1 MSEAGEMFDEPRPGC
16 TGDGD
21 CPAPAHQHGCFADLA
36 GHCNEPEAHVEVA
49 GEQEREALARLV
61 WDATGK
67 PRHLCSFD
75 KIANVVM
82 RAELMDCAD
91 AILAAGYRREPEPRT
106 VTTVEELDA
115 LQVDTI
121 GIVSHP
127 GGPIAVQYTGPRGW
141 YLAAD
146 SRLISTAELLRV
158 AGPITI
164 LFTPSTEVI

>member
-1 MSEAGEMFDEPRPGC
+1 MSVDGAAGEPERAALTFEAKD
-16 TGDGD
+16 
-21 CPAPAHQHGCFADLA
+21 QADLA
-36 GHCNEPEAHVEVA
+36 ARI
-49 GEQEREALARLV
+49 GEQKALEALIQASAF
-61 WDATGK
+61 WDEDGLPAITPESGEE
-67 PRHLCSFD
+67 
-75 KIANVVM
+75 IANQM
-82 RAELMDCAD
+82 FL
-91 AILAAGYRREPEPRT
+91 AGYRREPEPRE

-115 LQVDTI
+115 LPVDTI